1 MPRRL
6 GEVLDHFA
14 HGAQHAFD
22 RLAPVFFV
30 RGFEFGLEA
39 LLGGVK
45 ALDDL
50 ALILIELAHAL
61 PPAET
66 APRQPPGA
74 GRSWAP
80 MGEDRR
86 WIARKAIPRGT
97 P

>member
-1 MPRRL
+1 MQRRL
-6 GEVLDHFA
+6 PELIDHFA
-14 HGAQHAFD
+14 HGAQYALD
-22 RLAPVFFV
+22 RRALVSFI
-30 RGFEFGLEA
+30 RGLELNLEA
-39 LLGGVK
+39 LLGGVNT
-45 ALDDL
+45 LDDL

-61 PPAET
+61 PPAEN